1 MCLPIFTERL
11 GDSEYH
17 AKHNKL
23 KLIAR
28 TILKFEF
35 KQINNNEIKA
45 MITNFE
51 QFEISITFLFE
62 AAS

>member
-23 KLIAR
+23 KLIVR

-35 KQINNNEIKA
+35 KQINN
-45 MITNFE
+45 T
-51 QFEISITFLFE
+51 TFDTQLY
-62 AAS
+62 